1 MSTKQRAADKGSARA
16 RSILSELA
24 NEMRIARLNHG
35 LSQSVVAQASG
46 VCRSQVSRLEL
57 GQAPRATVLELSRL
71 LEVVG
76 LELSARAYPAGPPIR
91 DAAHRAL
98 IKRLRALVSPSVAWR
113 FEVPVGG
120 AGDLRAWDAVLLIG
134 TNQFAVEAETRLRE
148 VQELQRRLSLKR
160 RDDREVSGVL
170 LLLADTRNNRRLA
183 REHGE
188 DLRSDFP
195 LPAREIL
202 TALAD
207 GRCPN
212 GSGIAL
218 L

>member
-1 MSTKQRAADKGSARA
+1 MSTKQRAVDKGSARA
-16 RSILSELA
+16 RSIVRELA
-24 NEMRIARLNHG
+24 NELRIARVNHG
-35 LSQSVVAQASG
+35 LSRAAVAQASG

-71 LEVVG
+71 LAVVG
-76 LELSARAYPAGPPIR
+76 LELSARAYPGGPPIR

-98 IKRLRALVSPSVAWR
+98 IGRLRALVSPSVEWR
-113 FEVPVGG
+113 FEVPVGR
-120 AGDLRAWDAVLLIG
+120 AGDQRAWDAVLLIG
-134 TNQFAVEAETRLRE
+134 TSQLAVEAETRLRD
-148 VQELQRRLSLKR
+148 VQGLQRRLSLKR
-160 RDDREVSGVL
+160 RDDPEVSGVL
-170 LLLADTRNNRRLA
+170 LLLADTRNNRTLA

-188 DLRSDFP
+188 DLRSDFS
-195 LPAREIL
+195 LPAREML